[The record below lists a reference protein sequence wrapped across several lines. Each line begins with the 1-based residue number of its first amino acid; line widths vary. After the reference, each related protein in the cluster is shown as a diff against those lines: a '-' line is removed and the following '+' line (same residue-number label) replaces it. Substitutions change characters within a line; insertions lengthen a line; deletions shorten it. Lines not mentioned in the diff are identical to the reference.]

1 MQPFKIEFYVYA
13 ESQEEVEQAQVA
25 AREFVKTQYNRGR
38 IVSARRLADAMRNA
52 QNNPLISNIL
62 TE

>member
-1 MQPFKIEFYVYA
+1 MQPFKIEFYIYA

-25 AREFVKTQYNRGR
+25 AREFVRAQYNRGR
-38 IVSARRLADAMRNA
+38 IVSARRLADAMRKAHNH
-52 QNNPLISNIL
+52 PLISNIL